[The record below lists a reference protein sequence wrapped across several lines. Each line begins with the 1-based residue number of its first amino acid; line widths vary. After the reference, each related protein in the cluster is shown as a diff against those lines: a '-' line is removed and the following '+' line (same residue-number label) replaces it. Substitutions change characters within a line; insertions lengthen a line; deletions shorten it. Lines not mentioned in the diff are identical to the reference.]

1 MNNEKINEDINYKK
15 NKRNITII
23 ITIILLLLIVII
35 LIEPIQ
41 RHFAKINLTKEISAD
56 VLKDIEYNDY
66 KIQGEYFN
74 NLNVQMKDDFE
85 NYDYFKKKEI
95 TTEVLSRFT
104 NIFNNYKK
112 MLIEGNNNN
121 VVKKEDKV
129 KVILNCKENKY
140 TIDEE
145 FRKNED
151 VYTEE
156 ESLKENIIQ
165 QLNDSNSNNEDELV
179 SIIQNMQCDK
189 EILKKIIEIQDINE
203 KKNEIIYQEALNL
216 YNNGEFKEALEKFNS
231 VKDYSNSTDKINQL
245 EILEKYQ
252 GTWEQTGNR
261 LYKNKVIISKW
272 KIYFLLADCN
282 SKSAYYY
289 SFLYTYDYKLDG
301 TELKRFYE
309 DSDSNLKQNYY
320 LNNNILICPHDSLKD
335 STTELEKISDDITPP
350 KVANAEFPEIGMTKT
365 EVEKSIWGKPNKI
378 NRTKTNYGT
387 YEQWCY
393 NNNKYIYF
401 EDGIVT
407 SIQD

>member
-1 MNNEKINEDINYKK
+1 M
-15 NKRNITII
+15 
-23 ITIILLLLIVII
+23 
-35 LIEPIQ
+35 
-41 RHFAKINLTKEISAD
+41 TKEISAD

-203 KKNEIIYQEALNL
+203 KK
-216 YNNGEFKEALEKFNS
+216 K
-231 VKDYSNSTDKINQL
+231 
-245 EILEKYQ
+245 
-252 GTWEQTGNR
+252 
-261 LYKNKVIISKW
+261 
-272 KIYFLLADCN
+272 
-282 SKSAYYY
+282 
-289 SFLYTYDYKLDG
+289 KL
-301 TELKRFYE
+301 
-309 DSDSNLKQNYY
+309 
-320 LNNNILICPHDSLKD
+320 
-335 STTELEKISDDITPP
+335 
-350 KVANAEFPEIGMTKT
+350 
-365 EVEKSIWGKPNKI
+365 SIKKH
-378 NRTKTNYGT
+378 
-387 YEQWCY
+387 
-393 NNNKYIYF
+393 
-401 EDGIVT
+401 
-407 SIQD
+407 